1 MTLTHGCVHLVS
13 FVFVAAGSVPVC
25 VACSQEECKGWDVSS
40 IVFSPALWLTY
51 QSIMR
56 ADFKL
61 FDQYEYTPQ
70 GILHPVSLSLTE
82 AHPAVEMR
90 HIKLCDGLLSVGCRL
105 PLCTQRL
112 KCERGCCML
121 VCRRAF
127 CIPCQHVSRDQ
138 RQASDQGHGR
148 KLAAVYN
155 RAFQLCSDRGHP
167 SVAFGQDC
175 QDDLAASYC
184 GSALWCQLM
193 QIIMQCQLVQHWREW
208 NTKCSMQA
216 VGRGHC
222 C

>member
-1 MTLTHGCVHLVS
+1 MLIDVMLFHTASPPQHAFTHDQQTQHHMGPSRAGLKSVQALIRHKVS
-13 FVFVAAGSVPVC
+13 FNCHRFNCDIDPWVCASGVFVAAGSVPVC
-25 VACSQEECKGWDVSS
+25 VACLQEECKGWDVSS

-127 CIPCQHVSRDQ
+127 CIPCQHVSRD
-138 RQASDQGHGR
+138 
-148 KLAAVYN
+148 
-155 RAFQLCSDRGHP
+155 
-167 SVAFGQDC
+167 
-175 QDDLAASYC
+175 
-184 GSALWCQLM
+184 
-193 QIIMQCQLVQHWREW
+193 
-208 NTKCSMQA
+208 
-216 VGRGHC
+216 
-222 C
+222 